1 MAVTFTKIYTDRVE
15 VSPKA
20 TLGDGTEVTDYV
32 DAMVMEIEG
41 VSGDFS
47 AIRGEWVRFAEPST
61 KTSSDYTA
69 WSSLSAASR
78 PIWVTDAMTTFEP
91 TVTGDIVAMIQ
102 AQFNAPE
109 YPSVTGWAS

>member
-20 TLGDGTEVTDYV
+20 TLGDGTVVTDYV
-32 DAMVMEIEG
+32 DGMVMEVKG

-47 AIRGEWVRFAEPST
+47 ATRGEWVAFAAPST
-61 KTSSDYTA
+61 KTSSDYVA

-78 PIWVTDAMTTFEP
+78 PTWVTNAMTAFQP
-91 TVTGDIVAMIQ
+91 TVTGDVVAMIE

>member
-15 VSPKA
+15 ISPKA

-32 DAMVMEIEG
+32 DAMVMEVRG

-47 AIRGEWVRFAEPST
+47 ATRGEWVAFANPST
-61 KTSSDYTA
+61 KTASDFTA
-69 WSSLSAASR
+69 WSSLSAAPR
-78 PIWVTDAMTTFEP
+78 PTWVTEAMDKFEP
-91 TVTGDIVAMIQ
+91 TITGDVVAMIQ

>member
-32 DAMVMEIEG
+32 DAMVLEVRG
-41 VSGDFS
+41 TSGDFS
-47 AIRGEWVRFAEPST
+47 ATRGEWVRFADPTT
-61 KTSSDYTA
+61 KTSSDFVA

-78 PIWVTDAMTTFEP
+78 PTWVTSAMTKFQP
-91 TVTGDIVAMIQ
+91 TVTADIVVMIET
-102 AQFNAPE
+102 QFNAPVNT
-109 YPSVTGWAS
+109 SVTGWAS

>member
-1 MAVTFTKIYTDRVE
+1 MAVTFTKIYTSRVE
-15 VSPKA
+15 ISPKA
-20 TLGDGTEVTDYV
+20 TLGDGKEVTDYV

-41 VSGDFS
+41 VSGDFT
-47 AIRGEWVRFAEPST
+47 ARRGEWVRFAEPST
-61 KTSSDYTA
+61 KTASDYVS

-78 PIWVTDAMTTFEP
+78 PTWVTEAMTAFEP
-91 TVTGDIVAMIQ
+91 TVTGDVVAMIQ

>member
-1 MAVTFTKIYTDRVE
+1 MAVTFTKIYTDRVK
-15 VSPKA
+15 VSPKT

-32 DAMVMEIEG
+32 DAMVMEIQG
-41 VSGDFS
+41 VSGSLS
-47 AIRGEWVRFAEPST
+47 ATRGEWVAFANPAT
-61 KTSSDYTA
+61 KTSSDFAA

-78 PIWVTDAMTTFEP
+78 PTWVTEAMTAFEP
-91 TVTGDIVAMIQ
+91 TVTGDVVTMIQ

>member
-1 MAVTFTKIYTDRVE
+1 MAVTFTKIYTSRVE
-15 VSPKA
+15 ISPKA

-32 DAMVMEIEG
+32 DAMVMEVKG

-47 AIRGEWVRFAEPST
+47 ATRGEWVRFAEPST
-61 KTSSDYTA
+61 KTASDYA
-69 WSSLSAASR
+69 SWSSLSAASR
-78 PIWVTDAMTTFEP
+78 PTWVTEAMTAFEP
-91 TVTGDIVAMIQ
+91 TVTGDVVAMIQ

>member
-32 DAMVMEIEG
+32 DAMVLEIEG
-41 VSGDFS
+41 VSGDFT
-47 AIRGEWVRFAEPST
+47 ARRGEWVPFANPST
-61 KTSSDYTA
+61 KTASDYVA

-78 PIWVTDAMTTFEP
+78 PTWVTNAMTAFEP
-91 TVTGDIVAMIQ
+91 TVTGDLVATIE
-102 AQFNAPE
+102 AQFNAPVDA
-109 YPSVTGWAS
+109 SVTGWAS

>member
-1 MAVTFTKIYTDRVE
+1 MAVTFTKVYTDRVE
-15 VSPKA
+15 ISPKA

-41 VSGDFS
+41 VSGDFT
-47 AIRGEWVRFAEPST
+47 ARRGDWVRFADPAT
-61 KTSSDYTA
+61 KTSSDFAA

-78 PIWVTDAMTTFEP
+78 PAWVTNAMTAFEP
-91 TVTGDIVAMIQ
+91 TVTGQVVAMIE

>member
-1 MAVTFTKIYTDRVE
+1 MAVTFTKIYTSRVE
-15 VSPKA
+15 ISPKA

-32 DAMVMEIEG
+32 DGMVMEVRG

-47 AIRGEWVRFAEPST
+47 ATRGEWVAFANPST
-61 KTSSDYTA
+61 KTSSDFVS
-69 WSSLSAASR
+69 WSSLSAADR
-78 PIWVTDAMTTFEP
+78 PTWVTNAMTAFEP
-91 TVTGDIVAMIQ
+91 TVTGDVVAMIE

>member
-1 MAVTFTKIYTDRVE
+1 MAVTFTKIYTSRVE
-15 VSPKA
+15 ISPKA

-32 DAMVMEIEG
+32 DGMVMEVRG

-47 AIRGEWVRFAEPST
+47 ATRGEWVRFADPTT
-61 KTSSDYTA
+61 KTSSDYVA

-78 PIWVTDAMTTFEP
+78 PTWVTSAMTKFQP
-91 TVTGDIVAMIQ
+91 TVTADIVATIE
-102 AQFNAPE
+102 AQFDASE

>member
-1 MAVTFTKIYTDRVE
+1 MAVTFTKIYTSRVE
-15 VSPKA
+15 ISPKA

-32 DAMVMEIEG
+32 DAMVLEVRG

-47 AIRGEWVRFAEPST
+47 ATRGEWVRFAEPAN
-61 KTSSDYTA
+61 KTSSDFVS

-78 PIWVTDAMTTFEP
+78 PTWVTEAMTAFEP
-91 TVTGDIVAMIQ
+91 TVTGDVVAMIQ

-109 YPSVTGWAS
+109 FPSVTGWAS

>member
-78 PIWVTDAMTTFEP
+78 PTWVTNAMTAFEP

>member
-32 DAMVMEIEG
+32 DAMVMEVRG

-47 AIRGEWVRFAEPST
+47 ATRGEWVRFADPAT
-61 KTSSDYTA
+61 KTSSDFAA

-78 PIWVTDAMTTFEP
+78 PTWVTEAMTAFEP
-91 TVTGDIVAMIQ
+91 TVTGDLVTMIE
-102 AQFNAPE
+102 AQFNAPVDA
-109 YPSVTGWAS
+109 SVTAWAS

>member
-32 DAMVMEIEG
+32 DAMVLEIEG
-41 VSGDFS
+41 VSGDFT
-47 AIRGEWVRFAEPST
+47 ARRGEWVRFADPAT
-61 KTSSDYTA
+61 KTASDFVS

-78 PIWVTDAMTTFEP
+78 PTWVTEAMTAYEP
-91 TVTGDIVAMIQ
+91 TVTGDLVNMIQ

>member
-32 DAMVMEIEG
+32 NAMVLEVRG

-47 AIRGEWVRFAEPST
+47 ATRGEWVAFANPST
-61 KTSSDYTA
+61 KTSSDYVA

-78 PIWVTDAMTTFEP
+78 PTWVTEAMTAFEP
-91 TVTGDIVAMIQ
+91 TVTGDLVNMIES
-102 AQFNAPE
+102 QFNAPVDA
-109 YPSVTGWAS
+109 SVTAWAS

>member
-20 TLGDGTEVTDYV
+20 TLGDGTEVADYV
-32 DAMVMEIEG
+32 DGMVMEVKG

-47 AIRGEWVRFAEPST
+47 ATRGEWVRFADPAT
-61 KTSSDYTA
+61 KTASDYVA

-78 PIWVTDAMTTFEP
+78 PTWVTSAMTDFEP
-91 TVTGDIVAMIQ
+91 TVTGDVVAMIQ
-102 AQFNAPE
+102 AQFNTPE
-109 YPSVTGWAS
+109 YLSVTGWAV

>member
-32 DAMVMEIEG
+32 DAMVLEIEG
-41 VSGDFS
+41 VSGDFT
-47 AIRGEWVRFAEPST
+47 ARRGEWVAFANPST
-61 KTSSDYTA
+61 KTASDFVA

-78 PIWVTDAMTTFEP
+78 PTWVTEAMTAFEP
-91 TVTGDIVAMIQ
+91 TVTGDVVAMIQ

-109 YPSVTGWAS
+109 FPSVTGWAS

>member
-32 DAMVMEIEG
+32 DAMVMEVKG
-41 VSGDFS
+41 VSGDFE
-47 AIRGEWVRFAEPST
+47 ATRGEWVPFASPST
-61 KTSSDYTA
+61 KTASDYVA

-78 PIWVTDAMTTFEP
+78 PTWVTSAMTKFQP
-91 TVTGDIVAMIQ
+91 TVTGEVVAMID
-102 AQFNAPE
+102 AQFNASVNT
-109 YPSVTGWAS
+109 SVTGWAS

>member
-1 MAVTFTKIYTDRVE
+1 MAVTFTKIYTSRVE
-15 VSPKA
+15 ISPKA

-32 DAMVMEIEG
+32 DAMVMEIKG

-47 AIRGEWVRFAEPST
+47 ATRSEWVAFANPST

-78 PIWVTDAMTTFEP
+78 PTWVTSAMTKFQP
-91 TVTGDIVAMIQ
+91 TVTADVVAMIE

-109 YPSVTGWAS
+109 YPIVTGWAS

>member
-15 VSPKA
+15 ISPKA
-20 TLGDGTEVTDYV
+20 TLGYGTEVTDYV
-32 DAMVMEIEG
+32 DAMVLEIEG
-41 VSGDFS
+41 VSGDFQ
-47 AIRGEWVRFAEPST
+47 ARRGEWVPFANPST
-61 KTSSDYTA
+61 KTSSDFVA

-78 PIWVTDAMTTFEP
+78 PTWVTEAMTAFEP
-91 TVTGDIVAMIQ
+91 TVTGEVVAMIE

>member
-15 VSPKA
+15 ISPKA

-32 DAMVMEIEG
+32 DAMVLEIEG
-41 VSGDFS
+41 VSGDFT
-47 AIRGEWVRFAEPST
+47 ARRGEWVAFANPST
-61 KTSSDYTA
+61 KTASDFVA

-78 PIWVTDAMTTFEP
+78 PTWVTEAMTAFEP
-91 TVTGDIVAMIQ
+91 TVTGDVVAMIQ

-109 YPSVTGWAS
+109 FPSVTGWAS